1 MVVTNNSGWELLG
14 LGVGITEPETTVGPA
29 RARGRPRMHGV
40 PCQDRK
46 GAPRRSAGYKKP
58 KRTTL
63 LCLSALHKHKER
75 HCARKRKSHRE
86 TKRASHGKW
95 RCTRVR
101 NESNFGA
108 RWFMEG
114 EASLEARGSRRW
126 LGDARRPSGTCRG
139 MLVSERAHPHGGA
152 RYFSFEVVRVR
163 TSSRRSEVASVR
175 VVRAACGI
183 LTKMV
188 GNVFC

>member
-1 MVVTNNSGWELLG
+1 MFHFAISGQSGSGPRWGFIE
-14 LGVGITEPETTVGPA
+14 VETTVGLPA
-29 RARGRPRMHGV
+29 AQSRPRMRAV
-40 PCQDRK
+40 P
-46 GAPRRSAGYKKP
+46 GADPFFVSRRSCGYQKP
-58 KRTTL
+58 KRAIL
-63 LCLSALHKHKER
+63 LCLSARHKHKER

-139 MLVSERAHPHGGA
+139 MLVSERAHPRGGA

-188 GNVFC
+188 GNVF

>member
-1 MVVTNNSGWELLG
+1 
-14 LGVGITEPETTVGPA
+14 
-29 RARGRPRMHGV
+29 MHGF

-46 GAPRRSAGYKKP
+46 GTPRRSAGYQNQKP
-58 KRTTL
+58 KRAIL
-63 LCLSALHKHKER
+63 LCLSARHKHKER

-139 MLVSERAHPHGGA
+139 MLVSERAHSHYGA

-163 TSSRRSEVASVR
+163 TSSRRSEVASLR
-175 VVRAACGI
+175 VVRATCGF
-183 LTKMV
+183 LTKN
-188 GNVFC
+188 GRERYFCWK

>member
-1 MVVTNNSGWELLG
+1 MR
-14 LGVGITEPETTVGPA
+14 GIPSQDREKFS
-29 RARGRPRMHGV
+29 RRPR
-40 PCQDRK
+40 
-46 GAPRRSAGYKKP
+46 GYKKP
-58 KRTTL
+58 KRAFNGPLGSTQ
-63 LCLSALHKHKER
+63 HRER
-75 HCARKRKSHRE
+75 RPAHRKRPSHRE

-139 MLVSERAHPHGGA
+139 MLVSERAHPRGGA

-188 GNVFC
+188 GNVF

>member
-1 MVVTNNSGWELLG
+1 
-14 LGVGITEPETTVGPA
+14 
-29 RARGRPRMHGV
+29 MHGF

-46 GAPRRSAGYKKP
+46 GTPRRSAGYQNQKP
-58 KRTTL
+58 KRAIL
-63 LCLSALHKHKER
+63 LCLSARHKHKER

-163 TSSRRSEVASVR
+163 TSSRRSEVASLR
-175 VVRAACGI
+175 VVRATCGI
-183 LTKMV
+183 PTKMG
-188 GNVFC
+188 GNVF